1 MVVYRKLGSYDNNPK
16 LLSDNVTE
24 CEYIDDLADLTS
36 EQTVYYHIIPHN
48 DVQAPDNTYNYADS
62 YGGLLVGPP
71 AALPFH
77 ETFNNGSKF
86 NKNFANTWIS
96 DFAWDSFNQ
105 YYVKNDQ
112 SIDVGNETTLELL
125 AGVDG
130 GTNDDETGPDA
141 YFYVSPATYY
151 ETCNDGYLTSG
162 NLTFA
167 NATNPYATMYIVPIN
182 NSTGTVSLQISTG
195 QPDDEGNPLWNTV
208 ETISFDDPDLDESAA
223 TTELKWKKC
232 IIPMTEYAGTEKCKV
247 RLAFKYALPK
257 DLRYTMLFDELKI
270 DDYPAATDL
279 NVERANNGDLNLTW
293 SLPESAGEKAVTYN
307 VYLNGE
313 KVAET
318 NETTYNCECIVDGN
332 RSCCGR
338 KAITLHIA
346 PSAHP

>member
-1 MVVYRKLGSYDNNPK
+1 
-16 LLSDNVTE
+16 
-24 CEYIDDLADLTS
+24 
-36 EQTVYYHIIPHN
+36 
-48 DVQAPDNTYNYADS
+48 
-62 YGGLLVGPP
+62 
-71 AALPFH
+71 
-77 ETFNNGSKF
+77 
-86 NKNFANTWIS
+86 
-96 DFAWDSFNQ
+96 
-105 YYVKNDQ
+105 
-112 SIDVGNETTLELL
+112 
-125 AGVDG
+125 
-130 GTNDDETGPDA
+130 
-141 YFYVSPATYY
+141 
-151 ETCNDGYLTSG
+151 
-162 NLTFA
+162 
-167 NATNPYATMYIVPIN
+167 
-182 NSTGTVSLQISTG
+182 
-195 QPDDEGNPLWNTV
+195 
-208 ETISFDDPDLDESAA
+208 
-223 TTELKWKKC
+223 
-232 IIPMTEYAGTEKCKV
+232 MTEYAGTEKCKV